1 MTNLA
6 NQHSELSHSSC
17 EAVRVR
23 TAGTGNKMGP
33 IEIVVQTKV
42 ASKVLGTFSSSCD
55 VKAPDIKSL
64 LCALSSFQQVQMDIV
79 NHDGINM

>member
-1 MTNLA
+1 
-6 NQHSELSHSSC
+6 
-17 EAVRVR
+17 
-23 TAGTGNKMGP
+23 MGP

-55 VKAPDIKSL
+55 VKAPYIKSL

-79 NHDGINM
+79 NNDGIKM